1 MKKFYTPY
9 FWAYFEGKLID
20 LWQSSLHS
28 VMIMAVI
35 ALRDAKKLEVRY
47 GEKK

>member
-1 MKKFYTPY
+1 MKKFCNPT

-20 LWQSSLHS
+20 LWQSSLHT
-28 VMIMAVI
+28 VMLMAIV